1 MKEED
6 ALHCCFESA
15 LAFLACRARTR
26 LEIKQKLRKLGFNND
41 IINKILE
48 KLREQKLINDLSF
61 ANDWKESRIKSNPR
75 SKRLIKYELMA
86 KGISGETAI
95 EAINDLDD
103 SASAYKAGLKKARLL
118 VFLSYEEFRKRLLNY
133 LKWRG
138 FGYRIINS
146 VIEQLWNERENIS
159 K

>member
-1 MKEED
+1 MPFIA
-6 ALHCCFESA
+6 ALESA
-15 LAFLACRARTR
+15 LIFLACRARTG
-26 LEIKQKLRKLGFNND
+26 LEIKQKLRKRGFNND
-41 IINKILE
+41 IISKTLE
-48 KLREQKLINDLSF
+48 KLRGQKLIDDASF
-61 ANDWKESRIKSNPR
+61 AKDWKESRIKSNPR

-103 SASAYKAGLKKARLL
+103 SANAYKAGLKKARLM
-118 VFLSYEEFRKRLLNY
+118 VSLSYEEFRKRLLNY

-138 FGYRIINS
+138 FSYQIINN
-146 VIEQLWNERENIS
+146 VIDRLWNEKENIS